1 MANPVKDSDVRIRLQ
16 RLAKG
21 TLFVGIAGGYTL
33 LLSLTLIL
41 AGWRPAL
48 LAAFLVVLSQFFRHI
63 ANDIDRIGWTMSNQ
77 ANASA
82 QPEVDVESNTRRYQ
96 TRMLWLVFA
105 LAQLANVAL
114 VGQAYVLADGVWVL
128 ATAVAL
134 LAIES
139 FYALIRHVNRQTAFE
154 QASYGFRDKGV
165 FSGGPE
171 PIDGAQTTKVA
182 KVERKLARLRELQ
195 IDGQISERAYDKAC
209 DKYRVRLVMEQETP

>member
-1 MANPVKDSDVRIRLQ
+1 MANPVNDSEVRIRLQ

-41 AGWRPAL
+41 FGWRPAL

-63 ANDIDRIGWTMSNQ
+63 ANDIDRIGSEQ
-77 ANASA
+77 R
-82 QPEVDVESNTRRYQ
+82 EGDVESSTRRYQ

-114 VGQAYVLADGVWVL
+114 VGQAYVLADGVWAVA
-128 ATAVAL
+128 ATVAL
-134 LAIES
+134 LVIEL

-154 QASYGFRDKGV
+154 QASYGFRDKGM
-165 FSGGPE
+165 FSDGPE
-171 PIDGAQTTKVA
+171 PIDGSQTTKVA

-195 IDGQISERAYDKAC
+195 MDGQISERAYAKAC
-209 DKYRVRLVMEQETP
+209 DKYRVRVVMEQEAR

>member
-1 MANPVKDSDVRIRLQ
+1 MANPVNDSDVRIRLQ

-41 AGWRPAL
+41 FGWRPAL

-63 ANDIDRIGWTMSNQ
+63 ANDIDRIGSEQ
-77 ANASA
+77 R
-82 QPEVDVESNTRRYQ
+82 EGDVESSTRRYQ

-114 VGQAYVLADGVWVL
+114 VGQAYVLADGVWAVA
-128 ATAVAL
+128 ATVAL
-134 LAIES
+134 LVIEL

-154 QASYGFRDKGV
+154 QASYGFRDKGM
-165 FSGGPE
+165 FSDGPE
-171 PIDGAQTTKVA
+171 PIDGSQTTKVA

-195 IDGQISERAYDKAC
+195 MDGQISERAYAKAC
-209 DKYRVRLVMEQETP
+209 DKYRVRVVMEQEAR